1 MERPVELVCFDD
13 RIRAFLG
20 EQQIGAVILGDAS
33 EESGAFYVRLVEQV
47 SGHGRSGRFAMSAGY
62 TQTFAGMSD
71 RSQYL
76 RALLYFESVVA
87 EINQFFVFLRN
98 GGSQYD

>member
-1 MERPVELVCFDD
+1 MERAVELVCFDD
-13 RIRAFLG
+13 GIRAFLR

-33 EESGAFYVRLVEQV
+33 EESGTFYVRLVEQV
-47 SGHGRSGRFAMSAGY
+47 GGHGRSGCLAMSAGY

-76 RALLYFESVVA
+76 RAFLYFESVIA

-98 GGSQYD
+98 GGGQYD